1 MLSISL
7 QHRYTPDITAQAQL
21 KNPYEKHWEPLQQKE
36 GGSLLGEGKFHFE
49 SPSKSTKISSLAKE
63 SKSSGS
69 PGTSDSPK
77 RQKINTKTAE
87 DRPGN
92 YPCGFCGITFPSVKS
107 RSAHMKKHKY
117 EDSPQSHGQAT
128 TSKK

>member
-1 MLSISL
+1 MVNLL
-7 QHRYTPDITAQAQL
+7 QVSHSACVLPPPPPVL
-21 KNPYEKHWEPLQQKE
+21 LHPHSWEPLQQKE

-92 YPCGFCGITFPSVKS
+92 YPCGFCG
-107 RSAHMKKHKY
+107 M
-117 EDSPQSHGQAT
+117 
-128 TSKK
+128 